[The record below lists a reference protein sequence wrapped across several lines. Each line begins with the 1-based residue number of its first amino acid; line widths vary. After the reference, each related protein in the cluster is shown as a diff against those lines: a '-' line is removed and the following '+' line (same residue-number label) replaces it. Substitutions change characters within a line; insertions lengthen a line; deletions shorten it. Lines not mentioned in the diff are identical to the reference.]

1 MFAKL
6 LFPTD
11 FSETSKKAM
20 PYVKQMKGA
29 GTTEVVV
36 LHVIDQRD
44 LDALAKASGGSQR
57 VEEQTESAERIELA
71 AIEDELK
78 REGFAVK
85 TILRVGNPQR
95 EIVDLA
101 ATEGVSLIVLG
112 SHGHTNIADIIL
124 GATSENVIRHSKVP
138 VLVVSREVTLRD

>member
-11 FSETSKKAM
+11 FSETSKKAL
-20 PYVKQMKGA
+20 PYVKQLKGA
-29 GTTEVVV
+29 GTKEVVV

-44 LDALAKASGGSQR
+44 VDSLATASGASQH

-78 REGFAVK
+78 REGFVVK
-85 TILRVGNPQR
+85 TILRIGNPQR

-101 ATEGVSLIVLG
+101 ASEGVSMIVLG
-112 SHGHTNIADIIL
+112 SHGHANIADIIL

-138 VLVVSREVTLRD
+138 VLVISRETAIRD